1 MKRSLILFFLIV
13 FASSLSYGNDE
24 DIQGKWWKHPNIA
37 KELELTDDQVNRIEA
52 IFTSYRPQIIELNDQ
67 LRKKE
72 VERRTVIKNPNSNPK
87 EAERLTDE
95 IANIRGTMVGIKGRM
110 SLQIMYVLTPRQRAK
125 LEEIKS
131 KYSKAHH

>member
-1 MKRSLILFFLIV
+1 MV

-37 KELELTDDQVNRIEA
+37 KELELTDDQANRIEA

>member
-1 MKRSLILFFLIV
+1 MKRSLILFFLTV
-13 FASSLSYGNDE
+13 FASSFSYGNDE

-37 KELELTDDQVNRIEA
+37 KELELTNDQVNQIEA
-52 IFTSYRPQIIELNDQ
+52 IFTSYRPQIIKLNDQ
-67 LRKKE
+67 LGKKE

-110 SLQIMYVLTPRQRAK
+110 SLQIMYVLTPQQRAK

-131 KYSKAHH
+131 KYGKVHH

>member
-110 SLQIMYVLTPRQRAK
+110 SLQIMYVLTPQQRAK